1 MVKTLTVLLVC
12 FLVSNA
18 SVASPFLKFGK
29 PVEVDNVEYG
39 RLLSEVQT
47 IENCPIVDN
56 EVIDFGAFEA
66 EETLEICLFYLAD
79 ALGSVAAFERVMGI
93 ASIEITSSQRSEFPN
108 NTAYNRP
115 NEHVYN
121 GVYKGAVNEKN
132 AICDAVQAVLVSA
145 QNILDLCGLGRAGKA
160 VGYYG
165 QCSRLVYLVAG
176 ISCLRGFA
184 ELRRG

>member
-93 ASIEITSSQRSEFPN
+93 ASIETTSSQWSEFPN

-121 GVYKGAVNEKN
+121 GVYKGAVNEKMRF
-132 AICDAVQAVLVSA
+132 AMQYKRFWYRPKIFWIYVVWDEQEKPLDITVSVPGWFT
-145 QNILDLCGLGRAGKA
+145 L
-160 VGYYG
+160 
-165 QCSRLVYLVAG
+165 
-176 ISCLRGFA
+176 
-184 ELRRG
+184 